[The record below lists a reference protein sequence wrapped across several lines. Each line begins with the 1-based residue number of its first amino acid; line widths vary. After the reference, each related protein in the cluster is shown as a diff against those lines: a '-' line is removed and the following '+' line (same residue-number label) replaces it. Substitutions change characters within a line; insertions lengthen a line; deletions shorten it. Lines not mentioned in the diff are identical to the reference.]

1 MISVEDF
8 MNQEG
13 TPKQSKSKLEPYK
26 KDIET
31 LKKSGYTEDS
41 ILKFLVMNGVQ
52 VGKTT
57 LHVFIKRHIEFKLDV
72 EETDNINNDS
82 FSKKN
87 NSQGG
92 LVVEIMQPAPKAFD
106 WQTPI
111 AKEDLF

>member
-1 MISVEDF
+1 MINVEDF

-41 ILKFLVMNGVQ
+41 ILKFLVMNDVH

-57 LHVFIKRHIEFKLDV
+57 LHVFIKRHIELKLD
-72 EETDNINNDS
+72 
-82 FSKKN
+82 FKKN
-87 NSQGG
+87 DNMNNGSEKQLNNHQEEKSVK
-92 LVVEIMQPAPKAFD
+92 LVEPASKVFN

>member
-8 MNQEG
+8 MNKEG
-13 TPKQSKSKLEPYK
+13 TPKQSKSKLAPYK
-26 KDIET
+26 KDIEI

-41 ILKFLVMNGVQ
+41 ILKFLSMNGVH

-57 LHVFIKRHIEFKLDV
+57 LHVFIKRHIKLKIDL
-72 EETDNINNDS
+72 EKTDNINNDS

-92 LVVEIMQPAPKAFD
+92 LVVEMMQPSPKAFD